1 MEDNGQ
7 GCLSKKTMSLQ
18 MAYPRKWF
26 HCPAGH
32 ENWYRQGAAMVSF
45 IPFLNGS
52 FHCCCLDP
60 TQPCCCDDNDFLTAQ
75 MMSICNRTNGESC
88 TKSRA
93 ARFELSTWTEDIFGL
108 PALGML
114 GGGSMLGKKSMQKYL
129 IGKKES
135 PYQRMLIFS
144 NFYFLPSWIIE
155 LLRFSPIAW
164 IPSQKFP
171 FSRLP

>member
-1 MEDNGQ
+1 
-7 GCLSKKTMSLQ
+7 
-18 MAYPRKWF
+18 
-26 HCPAGH
+26 
-32 ENWYRQGAAMVSF
+32 
-45 IPFLNGS
+45 
-52 FHCCCLDP
+52 
-60 TQPCCCDDNDFLTAQ
+60 
-75 MMSICNRTNGESC
+75 
-88 TKSRA
+88 
-93 ARFELSTWTEDIFGL
+93 
-108 PALGML
+108 
-114 GGGSMLGKKSMQKYL
+114 MLGKKSMQKYL